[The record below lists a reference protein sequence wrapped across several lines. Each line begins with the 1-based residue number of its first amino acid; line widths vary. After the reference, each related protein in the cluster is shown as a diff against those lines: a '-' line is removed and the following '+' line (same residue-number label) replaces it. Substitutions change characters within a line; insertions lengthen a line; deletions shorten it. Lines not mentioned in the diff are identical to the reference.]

1 MQHYFPNTDIFVAA
15 TISHLI
21 YFLIVGFLSL
31 IFYTHLI
38 LKKVTHKKVMIWLH
52 RSRTDRISLFC
63 REWLLEFLERD
74 GLGVLLESLN
84 RLGDRRV
91 HSVAD
96 TLNQMQCIS
105 CLRTVMN
112 FRPGLQY
119 IVDRN
124 EYTRKLATGK

>member
-1 MQHYFPNTDIFVAA
+1 M
-15 TISHLI
+15 L
-21 YFLIVGFLSL
+21 
-31 IFYTHLI
+31 
-38 LKKVTHKKVMIWLH
+38 WLH
-52 RSRTDRISLFC
+52 RSKTDRICLFC

-74 GLGVLLESLN
+74 GLGMLLECLN
-84 RLGDRRV
+84 RLGDRQV

-96 TLNQMQCIS
+96 TLTQMQCMS

-112 FRPGLQY
+112 FRPALHY